1 MPTKQGIYMRKGSVS
16 LGRIAYELED
26 SIMHYYNSAGSLAD
40 IDRHRQSDWSYVDL
54 AIVLGWVG
62 LSVFAAQC

>member
-40 IDRHRQSDWSYVDL
+40 IDTDRV
-54 AIVLGWVG
+54 IVLM
-62 LSVFAAQC
+62 